1 MTVRAKAVALAR
13 KAVSLVSAP
22 FRLNDAASY
31 RAAVGGNELPGP
43 QVNASTA
50 LQLSVVFACVRLIAE
65 TISTLPLM
73 VYRRKNGG
81 GREVASDTQLY
92 YLLHDSPN
100 ADQTATEFWET
111 IVIRLA
117 LRGNAFVLKDYDG
130 TGNLVALTPLSPN
143 RMGTPYR
150 VASGAVVYPYNH
162 PTRGPV
168 NYTDADVWHI
178 RGFGGEDDSLLGMS
192 VVKYGALSMGGA
204 ANAERAASKLYGNDM
219 RPGFVT
225 IIKEFLSKPQRAQM
239 KEAIADGIGGSTE
252 QGGRFRLLEG
262 GPEFKQ
268 LALSPEDAQLL
279 ETRNF
284 SVEDLCRWFNVPP
297 AMIGHG
303 TAVSNWGTGREQIN
317 LGFLQYVLRPYLKRL
332 EQGIAKAL
340 IRPEERRRLYAE
352 FSVEGLLRA
361 DSAGRAQYYS
371 TMVGAGIMKPG
382 ECRDL
387 ENLPP
392 DDSADILVMQSSMVP
407 LSQLGTAPAPAED
420 AIDALKRALGIERKE
435 HETQE

>member
-1 MTVRAKAVALAR
+1 MSIATKTAAMWH
-13 KAVSLVSAP
+13 KAVSIVSAP
-22 FRLNDAASY
+22 FRLNDSASY
-31 RAAVGGNELPGP
+31 RAAVGGDALASSP
-43 QVNASTA
+43 VNPSTA

-65 TISTLPLM
+65 TISTLPLI

-81 GREVASDTQLY
+81 GREVAADLVLY
-92 YLLHDSPN
+92 GLLHDQPN
-100 ADQTATEFWET
+100 ADQTATEFWEM

-117 LRGNAFVLKDYDG
+117 LRGNAYVHKIYDV
-130 TGNLVALTPLSPN
+130 TGALTALVPLSPN

-162 PTRGPV
+162 PVHGPLT
-168 NYTDADVWHI
+168 YTDAEVWHI

-192 VVKYGALSMGGA
+192 VVQYGAMSMGA
-204 ANAERAASKLYGNDM
+204 ATSAERAASKLYGNDM
-219 RPGFVT
+219 RPAFVT
-225 IIKEFLSKPQRAQM
+225 IIKEFLNKGQRAQM
-239 KEAIADGIGGSTE
+239 KEAIADGIGGSAE

-279 ETRNF
+279 ESRNF
-284 SVEDLCRWFNVPP
+284 SVEDLCRWFGVPP
-297 AMIGHG
+297 SMIGHG
-303 TAVSNWGTGREQIN
+303 TAVSNWGTGREQQN

-332 EQGIAKAL
+332 EQGIMKAL
-340 IRPEERRRLYAE
+340 IRPEERRRIYAE

-361 DSAGRAQYYS
+361 DSAGRAAYYA
-371 TMVGAGIMKPG
+371 TMVQNAIMKPA
-382 ECRDL
+382 ECREL

-407 LSQLGTAPAPAED
+407 LSMLGQKPPAQD
-420 AIDALKRALGIERKE
+420 AIDAFKRALGLEGNANE
-435 HETQE
+435 P